1 MNNWLIFAIA
11 LAATAG
17 LLLATVAAG
26 AYGKGPAYKPYWEDP
41 NKRNAI
47 LAEASSVGILA
58 QRGPQGVV
66 VVGYRDQLNA
76 TYRTELLSVL
86 SQLLKAAEGYT
97 VYLAPWATDNATRSY
112 LALLYN
118 GQLTLGDYLQGK
130 VVSGTAT
137 SPKIDQAWRLAN
149 MTAEAYGSYQPLGTR
164 PVFQTPPIYVAIFR
178 NDTTYVAYEPFTL
191 GRDKSFT
198 DWFQWVK
205 TALENLK
212 SGQGKV
218 TP

>member
-1 MNNWLIFAIA
+1 MNNWLIFATA
-11 LAATAG
+11 FMVTAG
-17 LLLATVAAG
+17 LLLATVATG
-26 AYGKGPAYKPYWEDP
+26 IYGKEPIYKPYWEDP
-41 NKRNAI
+41 AKRKTI
-47 LAEASSVGILA
+47 LDETSSVGILA

-86 SQLLKAAEGYT
+86 DQLLKTAEGYT
-97 VYLAPWATDNATRSY
+97 VYIAPWATDNATRSY

-118 GQLTLGDYLQGK
+118 GQLTLDEYLRGK
-130 VVSGTAT
+130 VINDTAT
-137 SPKIDQAWRLAN
+137 SPKIDLALRLAN
-149 MTAEAYGSYQPLGTR
+149 MIAHAYGSYR
-164 PVFQTPPIYVAIFR
+164 PWRGNPVAEVPPIYVAIFR
-178 NDTTYVAYEPFTL
+178 NDTNYVVYEPFTL
-191 GRDKSFT
+191 GRDRTFT

-205 TALENLK
+205 TAFENLK

>member
-11 LAATAG
+11 LAATAAV
-17 LLLATVAAG
+17 LLATIATG
-26 AYGKGPAYKPYWEDP
+26 AYGKEPAHKPYWEDP
-41 NKRNAI
+41 NRRSTI
-47 LAEASSVGILA
+47 LTEASSVGILA

-76 TYRTELLSVL
+76 THRTELLAVL
-86 SQLLKAAEGYT
+86 KELLKAAEGYT
-97 VYLAPWATDNATRSY
+97 VYLAPWATDNTTRSY
-112 LALLYN
+112 LAMLYN
-118 GQLTLGDYLQGK
+118 GQLTLSDYLQGK
-130 VVSGTAT
+130 VENETAT

-149 MTAEAYGSYQPLGTR
+149 MTANAYGSYQPLGAR
-164 PVFQTPPIYVAIFR
+164 RIVQIPPIYVVIFR
-178 NDTTYVAYEPFTL
+178 NDTAYVVYEPFTP

-205 TALENLK
+205 TALENLR